1 MFAELRFLPAHYL
14 GVKDAEIE
22 RQQGGYDPGLAG
34 HGKSRR
40 NQGAAKIQG
49 IPRMRIWTAAGQC
62 FALAQMPG
70 RGSAN
75 QQPQCS
81 NNRADENRARRRTS
95 QPEAER
101 RSGVT

>member
-1 MFAELRFLPAHYL
+1 ARRVSPRLNPSRTN
-14 GVKDAEIE
+14 AEIAG
-22 RQQGGYDPGLAG
+22 RQRSYDTGLAG
-34 HGKSRR
+34 PGKSRR

-49 IPRMRIWTAAGQC
+49 IPRMRIWTAVGQC
-62 FALAQMPG
+62 FALAQVPG
-70 RGSAN
+70 GGSAN

-81 NNRADENRARRRTS
+81 NNGADENRARRRTS